1 MTNPNHDPQRSND
14 PKDTL
19 PPDLSVFLEAIALSF
34 EDFLGEI
41 NQAIEEVADNLQRE
55 LGQEMELFWQ
65 DFVTPLMALEI
76 EWEIR
81 TDLTDLSDHFT
92 DDPDGWLNPKVEA
105 TRETHP
111 ACVGC
116 ANYHGRLYNGTLLV
130 CGMHPYGVEESHC
143 LDWERMPD
151 SR

>member
-1 MTNPNHDPQRSND
+1 MTNPNHDPNSSND
-14 PKDTL
+14 SKETL

-41 NQAIEEVADNLQRE
+41 NQAIEEVTENLQRE

-65 DFVTPLMALEI
+65 DFVAPLLDLEI
-76 EWEIR
+76 EWESR
-81 TDLTDLSDHFT
+81 TDLTEHFT
-92 DDPDGWLNPKVEA
+92 DDPDGWLNPKIES
-105 TRETHP
+105 TRENHP

-143 LDWERMPD
+143 LDWEKIPN
-151 SR
+151 SQ